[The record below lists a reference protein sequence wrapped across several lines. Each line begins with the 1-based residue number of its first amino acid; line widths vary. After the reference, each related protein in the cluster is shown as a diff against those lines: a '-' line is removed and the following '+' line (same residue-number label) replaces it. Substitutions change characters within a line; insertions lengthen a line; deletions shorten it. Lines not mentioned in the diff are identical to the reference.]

1 MNKPRLLGHLLGAAL
16 AAVSLLATTSAAVAK
31 DEVVHKHHKVVKKTV
46 KQKKKTVKPAA
57 RAAAQPVAA
66 ARPSTD
72 VQSRITKPGDYRF
85 AIQHAGLTRTY
96 RVHVPPRYTPTEP
109 TPLLVALHGGGIERV
124 GDDGFDS
131 LARASDFQNFIAVY
145 PDAYVGRNKKA
156 SWNAGNCCGEARDRK
171 VNDVGFI
178 EQVVNNVFSQA
189 SIDRQR
195 IYAAGMSDGGM
206 MAYRLACELPFVF
219 RAIASVGGTDNTVS
233 CRPGREVSVLHLHA
247 KNDARVPFN
256 GSAVAEAAD
265 NGKLP
270 PLASA
275 PETVKKWA
283 QVDGCAETPRRV
295 LEQAGAFCE
304 AYTYCRRQTEVRMC
318 VTDTGG
324 HSWPGA
330 KARAGAPSPS
340 PVIAGTETMWSFFI
354 AH

>member
-1 MNKPRLLGHLLGAAL
+1 M
-16 AAVSLLATTSAAVAK
+16 
-31 DEVVHKHHKVVKKTV
+31 
-46 KQKKKTVKPAA
+46 
-57 RAAAQPVAA
+57 A

-145 PDAYVGRNKKA
+145 PDAYVGSNKKA

-171 VNDVGFI
+171 INDVGFI

-219 RAIASVGGTDNTVS
+219 RAIASVGGTDNTVN
-233 CRPGREVSVLHLHA
+233 CRPGHEVSVLHLHA
-247 KNDARVPFN
+247 KNDPRVPFN
-256 GSAVAEAAD
+256 GSAAAEAAD

-270 PLASA
+270 PPGLRAGDRQEVGAGGRLHGHPASRA
-275 PETVKKWA
+275 GA
-283 QVDGCAETPRRV
+283 GRRV
-295 LEQAGAFCE
+295 LRGLHLLPPPDRGAHVRDGHGRPFLARREGAGRRAF
-304 AYTYCRRQTEVRMC
+304 ALARDR
-318 VTDTGG
+318 G
-324 HSWPGA
+324 HRDDVELLHRALTNRGA
-330 KARAGAPSPS
+330 RVA
-340 PVIAGTETMWSFFI
+340 TC
-354 AH
+354 